1 MAKNAGDA
9 DDSTDNQAEANA
21 QAVSTLRKLV
31 GDIKAG
37 KVNVEYTLDRPRVI
51 RHPEGPGGEWA
62 ESEDGSRILQIDYRT
77 SWGAQDGS

>member
-1 MAKNAGDA
+1 MAKSEGGATG
-9 DDSTDNQAEANA
+9 STDNQAEANA

-62 ESEDGSRILQIDYRT
+62 ESEDGSRILQVDYRT